1 MSQRSTGTPEG
12 LCETLPMSSMALA
25 EWRATGLARLAEL
38 ESVHADLT
46 GSGRG
51 RRWGTTQLNRSLFV
65 ALSAQFQ
72 SFCRDL
78 HDEAVSAH
86 VMAAIPAQRP
96 MLQVLLTQG
105 RKLDTGNPRRSAL
118 GSDFGRLGI
127 DFVSE
132 LKRTGART
140 EERLV
145 MLEEL
150 IDFRNAI
157 GHGQESAIAALEDRG
172 AIASTKSSYVRYRKA
187 LNGLA
192 GTMNDVLSEQLA
204 SMLETG
210 RPW

>member
-1 MSQRSTGTPEG
+1 
-12 LCETLPMSSMALA
+12 MSSMALA

-118 GSDFGRLGI
+118 G
-127 DFVSE
+127 E

-140 EERLV
+140 DERLV